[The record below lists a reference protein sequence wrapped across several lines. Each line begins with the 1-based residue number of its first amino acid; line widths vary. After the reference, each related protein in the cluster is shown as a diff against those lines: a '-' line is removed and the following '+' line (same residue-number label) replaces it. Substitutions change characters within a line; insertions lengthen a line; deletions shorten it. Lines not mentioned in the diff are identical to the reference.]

1 MALFF
6 LGGRVSSVIL
16 KDLQKGPWSYY
27 HSCSKIKPALWHLIY
42 TLVKAVYGNGPI
54 ALISI
59 DGQKRALFPYCV
71 SCSRKREGAITYY
84 MTYLDLFTCIFGLLH
99 FILHFFLHVV

>member
-1 MALFF
+1 M
-6 LGGRVSSVIL
+6 VIL
-16 KDLQKGPWSYY
+16 ESPPEESMMLLPFSLKNKA
-27 HSCSKIKPALWHLIY
+27 CIVALNLYIRQGGLWKWAHCLNKY
-42 TLVKAVYGNGPI
+42 
-54 ALISI
+54 I

-99 FILHFFLHVV
+99 FILHFFSSCGFYTNAEP